1 MLTLAQIC
9 LLAQEADESRIA
21 EARCGET
28 CSAVVMEVGKR
39 KEVPGISIRVGTQLK
54 ESDASGQIQFSD
66 EHSDT
71 LKLTLLDPY
80 WKLRESDLSTQGSET
95 RTIWV
100 EHTPQEALGTY
111 SHNQVFSQHT
121 LEKDAISTMP
131 GSLQDPLRAIQN
143 LPGTARTPMNAGW
156 LLVRGTNPESTTVLW
171 EGLPLSQLYHLGGF
185 ASIFHPK
192 TIDTVTFNPIG
203 WVNHAS
209 GLGGQVELSVE
220 RPDAERRFELGM
232 DLINATAYAVEP
244 LRPGTT
250 LFASARHSWLRGA
263 LAIATSEEQAR
274 IAPQFSD
281 WSVGAHTKKASILYL
296 GFTDGIDAPTADGEQ
311 ILHVQQSSHQLLAH
325 LERPLAQGQVDVSA
339 LLATENRSLSD
350 NGQTLSEYG
359 GPHSRTHIET
369 IQRVDQW
376 LFRGGADIGL
386 GRFMVAF
393 SPQEKQRHWSS
404 AEGFASLRLGREN
417 ALEVGLR
424 NTHLSVEEQLHRLG
438 LDPAIRTRIGLSK
451 DWNIQAQL
459 RSRHQAPELD
469 LLIGDP
475 EGAYLPLER
484 VDEGSGGIHWESG
497 RQQAYISG
505 YHKSL
510 SGLAI
515 REKDGTMGSF
525 TGSAYGVESFL
536 QLESDRFQFAL
547 SAGFGRSIRKES
559 DQLDAIPDPLD
570 PGIQCVGIA
579 SWTAPRGWIL
589 AGRFRYASGVPFQSD
604 RPTALDLLTQQEIL
618 LKPTVNPTTGRLPDP
633 HAIDV
638 KIAKRH
644 TYKNWRIEAYLDIQN
659 LYNRRVP
666 EPILT
671 GFEEKPIFGF
681 GMPILPVFGVEGSFW
696 PRS

>member
-39 KEVPGISIRVGTQLK
+39 KEVPGISIRVGTQVT

-66 EHSDT
+66 EQSDA

-80 WKLRESDLSTQGSET
+80 WQLRKATLSTQGSET
-95 RTIWV
+95 RIIWV

-111 SHNQVFSQHT
+111 AHNQVFSQHT
-121 LEKDAISTMP
+121 LETESISTMP

-143 LPGTARTPMNAGW
+143 LPGAARTPMNAGW
-156 LLVRGTNPESTTVLW
+156 LLVRGTNPEATTVLW

-203 WVNHAS
+203 WVHHAS
-209 GLGGQVELSVE
+209 GLGGQVELSVD
-220 RPDAERRFELGM
+220 RPDAERRVEIGL
-232 DLINATAYAVEP
+232 DLINATAYVVEP
-244 LRPGTT
+244 IRPGAT

-263 LAIATSEEQAR
+263 LAIATSPEQAR

-281 WSVGAHTKKASILYL
+281 WSIGTHTGDASFLYL
-296 GFTDGIDAPTADGEQ
+296 GFIDGIDAPTADGEQ
-311 ILHVQQSSHQLLAH
+311 ILHVQQSSHQVLAH
-325 LERPLAQGQVDVSA
+325 LDRPFAKGTLDIST
-339 LLATENRSLSD
+339 LFATEKRSLSD
-350 NGQTLSEYG
+350 SGQALSEHG
-359 GPHSRTHIET
+359 GPHSRAHIET
-369 IQRVDQW
+369 TQRAEQW
-376 LFRGGADIGL
+376 FFRGGIDIALGL
-386 GRFMVAF
+386 FNVAF
-393 SPQEKQRHWSS
+393 SPQEKERYWGSG
-404 AEGFASLRLGREN
+404 EGFASLRFGRKN
-417 ALEVGLR
+417 ALEIGLR
-424 NTHLSVEEQLHRLG
+424 NTHLTVEEQLHRFG
-438 LDPAIRTRIGLSK
+438 LDPAIRTRIELL
-451 DWNIQAQL
+451 DNWNLQAQL
-459 RSRHQAPELD
+459 SSRHQAPNLD
-469 LLIGDP
+469 LIIGDP
-475 EGAYLPLER
+475 EGAYLPLQR

-497 RQQAYISG
+497 RHQMYIAG
-505 YHKSL
+505 YQKAFSH
-510 SGLAI
+510 LAL
-515 REKDGTMGSF
+515 RESDGTMGSF
-525 TGSAYGVESFL
+525 TGKAYGVESFI
-536 QLESDRFQFAL
+536 QVESERFQFAL
-547 SAGFGRSIRKES
+547 STGFGRSIRQES
-559 DQLDAIPDPLD
+559 DPLDAIPDPLD

-618 LKPTVNPTTGRLPDP
+618 LKPTVNPATGRLPDP

-638 KIAKRH
+638 KIAKRR
-644 TYKNWRIEAYLDIQN
+644 TYKNWRVEAYLDIQN

-681 GMPILPVFGVEGSFW
+681 GMPVLPVFGVEGSFW